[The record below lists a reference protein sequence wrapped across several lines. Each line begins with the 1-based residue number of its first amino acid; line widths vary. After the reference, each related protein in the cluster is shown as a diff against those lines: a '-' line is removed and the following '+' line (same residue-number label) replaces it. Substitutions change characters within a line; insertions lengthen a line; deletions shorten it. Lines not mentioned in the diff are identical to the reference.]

1 MHHGDDHLQLYVVCL
16 SLSPSI
22 CDMYDTIHFLQNWD
36 CRDVLMY
43 GRTHAKMRM
52 VADFRAALEFEAIF

>member
-1 MHHGDDHLQLYVVCL
+1 MLKHQVNALTC
-16 SLSPSI
+16 I